1 MSARKRSVGKRSNA
15 RRTGS
20 CGVRRLGILTGG
32 GDAPGLN
39 AVIASVVRR
48 ATDTYGMRVFGS
60 EDGFEGLIQS
70 PRSGKVVELTSA
82 DMRGIASR
90 GGSILGCSN
99 VANPW
104 AYPKRHKDGVRY
116 YNMQRTLLKHIEHYE
131 LDALI
136 LVGGD
141 GTMSMAQKLTEL
153 GLDIVG
159 VPKTIDNDL
168 AGTDRTFGFDTALN
182 HATWAID
189 ALHTTAHAHDRV
201 MIVEVMGRHAGW
213 IALHAGIAGCAD
225 AVLIPEIP
233 YDVDRVVRKVRALG
247 GRWSSYGL
255 IVCAEGAYP
264 RGGDV
269 SAAREGGKQ
278 IDGIIGNQMKLGGAG
293 ETLKRALED
302 KTQHDVR
309 VTVLGHIQ
317 RGGTPTPFDRLLA
330 MRFGTAAVDLV
341 ARGRF
346 GRMVSLKTP
355 HVVDVSLKD
364 VVGQPHN
371 VDPGGELVE
380 VARSVG
386 IELGG

>member
-1 MSARKRSVGKRSNA
+1 MVKERATINSKKGRAKR
-15 RRTGS
+15 
-20 CGVRRLGILTGG
+20 GVRRICILTGG

-39 AVIASVVRR
+39 AVISSVVNR
-48 ATDTYGMRVFGS
+48 ANGTYGIEVYGS
-60 EDGFEGLIQS
+60 EDGFEGLLQH
-70 PRSGKVVELTSA
+70 PKSGKVVKIERSA
-82 DMRGIASR
+82 VRDIASR

-99 VANPW
+99 IANPW
-104 AYPKRHKDGVRY
+104 AYPKKHGGEIRY
-116 YNMQRTLLKHIEHYE
+116 YNMEKTLLRNIAHYGI
-131 LDALI
+131 DAMI

-141 GTMSMAQKLTEL
+141 GTMSMAKKLGEL
-153 GLDIVG
+153 GIPVVG

-189 ALHTTAHAHDRV
+189 SLHTTAHAHDRV

-225 AVLIPEIP
+225 VVLIPEIP
-233 YDVDRVVRKVRALG
+233 YDVGRVAKKIKGLG

-264 RGGDV
+264 RGG
-269 SAAREGGKQ
+269 SLSIERAAGQQVK
-278 IDGIIGNQMKLGGAG
+278 GIVGHQVKLGGAG
-293 ETLKRALED
+293 ETLRALLKD
-302 KTQHDVR
+302 RVAHDVR

-317 RGGTPTPFDRLLA
+317 RGGSPTPFDRLLA

-341 ARGRF
+341 EQGRF
-346 GRMVSLKTP
+346 GRMVSLRTP
-355 HVVDVSLKD
+355 HVVNVSLDD
-364 VVGQPHN
+364 VVGQPHS

-380 VARSVG
+380 VARSMG